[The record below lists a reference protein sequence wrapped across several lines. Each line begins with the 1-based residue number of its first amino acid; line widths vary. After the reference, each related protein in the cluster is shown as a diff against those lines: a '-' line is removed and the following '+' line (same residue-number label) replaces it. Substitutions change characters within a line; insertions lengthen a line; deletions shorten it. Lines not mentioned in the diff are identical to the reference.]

1 MTTTASEVLETLCS
15 GEHLDRERAGAL
27 FTRVLSGDLSEV
39 ELAAL
44 LTALKAKG
52 ETPEEIAGAA
62 QSLRRAAVPF
72 ATDGV
77 EVVDTCGTGGEGAH
91 TVNISTA
98 VAVLAAELGLHVA
111 KHGNRSVSSQCGS
124 ADVLERCGVNIE
136 ASPGVSLRC
145 LTKLGICFLFAPN
158 YHPGMRLAMP
168 VRKALGV
175 RTIFNIL
182 GPLANPASPS
192 FQILG
197 VYDPGLCEPMARTL
211 GMLGCRAALVVHGA
225 GLDEIALHGPTDAVR
240 LREDGGVERLTIEPD
255 SLGLRRCSVEE
266 LRGGGP
272 EENAAWL
279 RGLLGGEGRESH
291 RQAVALNAGALLW
304 ICGRAADLSQG
315 TQRALSTLESGRAA
329 DRLARWAEI
338 SHGRS
343 A

>member
-1 MTTTASEVLETLCS
+1 MTTTIGQVLETLCA
-15 GEHLDRERAGAL
+15 GEHLDRERTSAL
-27 FTRVLSGDLSEV
+27 FASMLSGELSEV

-52 ETPEEIAGAA
+52 ETPGEIAGAA
-62 QSLRRAAVPF
+62 ASLRKAAVPF
-72 ATDGV
+72 ATDGID
-77 EVVDTCGTGGEGAH
+77 VVDTCGTGGEGAH

-111 KHGNRSVSSQCGS
+111 KHGNRSVSSRCGS

-145 LTKLGICFLFAPN
+145 LSELGICFLFAPN

-168 VRKALGV
+168 VRRALGV

-197 VYDPGLCEPMARTL
+197 VYDPGLCLPMARTL
-211 GMLGCRAALVVHGA
+211 GMLGCRGALVVHGA
-225 GLDEIALHGPTDAVR
+225 GLDEIALHGPTEAVR
-240 LREDGGVERLTIEPD
+240 LREGGDVEPLTIEPD
-255 SLGLRRCSVEE
+255 RLGLHRCSIDE

-272 EENAAWL
+272 DENAAWL
-279 RGLLGGEGRESH
+279 RQLLGGEGRETH

-304 ICGRAADLSQG
+304 ICGRAEDLWQG
-315 TQRALSTLESGRAA
+315 TQRALATLESGQAA
-329 DRLARWAEI
+329 ERLGRWAEM
-338 SHGRS
+338 SHGRG

>member
-1 MTTTASEVLETLCS
+1 MTKIGDLLESICS
-15 GEHLDRERAGAL
+15 GTHLDRERARAL
-27 FTRVLSGDLSEV
+27 FAGVLSGDLSEV

-62 QSLRRAAVPF
+62 ESLRRAAVPF
-72 ATDGV
+72 STEGV

-98 VAVLAAELGLHVA
+98 VAVLAAELGLNVA

-124 ADVLERCGVNIE
+124 ADVLERCGVKID
-136 ASPGVSLRC
+136 ASPEVSLRC
-145 LTKLGICFLFAPN
+145 LREVGICFLFAPS

-192 FQILG
+192 YQILG
-197 VYDPGLCEPMARTL
+197 VYDPKLCLPIASTL
-211 GMLGCRAALVVHGA
+211 GMLGCRGALVVHGA
-225 GLDEIALHGPTDAVR
+225 GLDEIALHGPTEAVR
-240 LREDGGVERLTIEPD
+240 LLPSGEVEPMTIEPD
-255 SLGLRRCSVEE
+255 QLGLHRCGIEE

-272 EENAAWL
+272 EDNAVWL
-279 RGLLGGEGRESH
+279 RELLEGEGRESH
-291 RQAVALNAGALLW
+291 CQAVALNTGALLW
-304 ICGRAADLSQG
+304 ICDDTVEDLAQG
-315 TQRALSTLESGRAA
+315 TKRALAALESGQAA
-329 DRLARWAEI
+329 ERLSRWAEM
-338 SHGRS
+338 SHGRD

>member
-1 MTTTASEVLETLCS
+1 MTKIGDLLESICS
-15 GEHLDRERAGAL
+15 GAHLDRERTGALFAGAL
-27 FTRVLSGDLSEV
+27 CGDLTEV

-44 LTALKAKG
+44 LVALKAKG

-62 QSLRRAAVPF
+62 ESLRRAAVPF
-72 ATDGV
+72 ATDGI

-124 ADVLERCGVNIE
+124 ADVLERCGVKID
-136 ASPGVSLRC
+136 ASPEVSLRC
-145 LTKLGICFLFAPN
+145 LEEVGICFLFAPA

-168 VRKALGV
+168 VRKTLGV

-192 FQILG
+192 YQIVG
-197 VYDPGLCEPMARTL
+197 VYDPALCLPVASTL
-211 GMLGCRAALVVHGA
+211 GMLGCRGALVVHGA
-225 GLDEIALHGPTDAVR
+225 GLDEIALHGPTEAVR
-240 LREDGGVERLTIEPD
+240 LLPDGEVEPMTIEPD
-255 SLGLRRCSVEE
+255 RLGLQRCGIEE

-272 EENAAWL
+272 EENADWL

-291 RQAVALNAGALLW
+291 RQAVALNTGALLW
-304 ICGRAADLSQG
+304 ICDDTVENLGQG
-315 TQRALSTLESGRAA
+315 TQRALAALESGLAA
-329 DRLARWAEI
+329 ERLERWAEL
-338 SHGRS
+338 SHGRG